1 MKGIK
6 VIILLLLAVSCTPQK
21 KLQRLLD
28 KHPELTKKDTLTIR
42 DTITTE
48 TISHDTLLNWT
59 NLYDTT
65 YIEKDRLRIKVVRV
79 NDSIYIK
86 GECIGDTIY
95 YEKIVPVDKI
105 IYKKSEKSL
114 NLWLIFVGVLL
125 VIAIIR
131 WLFRG

>member
-1 MKGIK
+1 MRIV
-6 VIILLLLAVSCTPQK
+6 VIALCIICTSCTPQK

-28 KHPELTKKDTLTIR
+28 KHPELTKKDTIKIS
-42 DTITTE
+42 DTIITSK
-48 TISHDTLLNWT
+48 ISHDTLLNWAT
-59 NLYDTT
+59 LYDTT
-65 YIEKDRLRIKVVRV
+65 YIEKERLRIKLIRV

-86 GECIGDTIY
+86 GECLGDTIY

>member
-1 MKGIK
+1 MRIV
-6 VIILLLLAVSCTPQK
+6 VIALCIICTSCTPQK

-42 DTITTE
+42 DTILVDHV
-48 TISHDTLLNWT
+48 SHDTVLSWT

-105 IYKKSEKSL
+105 IYTKSEKSL
-114 NLWLIFVGVLL
+114 NLWLIFAGVLL